1 MRVFLDTNVLVSALA
16 TRGLCTD
23 VLRRV
28 VAKHLLIVSE
38 TVLHELR
45 RVLRDKFGVPN
56 DAIEAADRFL
66 RREAVVIGKAPSLGI
81 ELRDPCDV
89 PVLEEAVAGKANVLM
104 TGDGDL
110 LEVTGQVSLRV
121 TTPRGFWEGC
131 ESASEVG

>member
-16 TRGLCTD
+16 TRGLCAD

-28 VAKHLLIVSE
+28 AAKHQLIASE

-45 RVLRDKFGVPN
+45 RVLRDKFRIPK
-56 DAIEAADRFL
+56 DTIEATDRFL
-66 RREAVVIGKAPSLGI
+66 RREAVVIREAPSLGI

-89 PVLEEAVAGKANVLM
+89 PVLEEAVAGKANVLV

-110 LEVTGQVSLRV
+110 LESTGQVPLTV
-121 TTPRGFWEGC
+121 ITPRGFWE
-131 ESASEVG
+131 ASNSNGG